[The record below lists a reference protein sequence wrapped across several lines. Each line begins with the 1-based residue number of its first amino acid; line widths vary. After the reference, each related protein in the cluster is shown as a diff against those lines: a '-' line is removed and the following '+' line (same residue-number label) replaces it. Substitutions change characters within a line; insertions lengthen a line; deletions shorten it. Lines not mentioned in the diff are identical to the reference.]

1 MAVMIDIEYE
11 GDLHC
16 RLHHGPSG
24 SEIATDA
31 PADNQGKGE
40 TFSPTD
46 LLAAALGS
54 CILTTMAIY
63 ARRKEIDLRGSR
75 VTVSKEM
82 VADPLRR
89 VARLVVEIHM
99 PTAVEAAQRTILE
112 NAAHT
117 CPVERSLNPD
127 TKVDMTF
134 TYDVR

>member
-1 MAVMIDIEYE
+1 MSVRIDVEYE

-24 SEIATDA
+24 AEIATDA
-31 PADNQGKGE
+31 PVDNQGKGE

-54 CILTTMAIY
+54 CILTTMGIY
-63 ARRKEIDLRGSR
+63 ARRKEIELRGSR

-82 VADPLRR
+82 IADPLRR
-89 VARLVVEIHM
+89 VARLVVEIRL
-99 PTAVEAAQRTILE
+99 PAAVEASQRTVLE

-117 CPVERSLNPD
+117 CPVERSLHPN

-134 TYDVR
+134 RYDV

>member
-1 MAVMIDIEYE
+1 MSVRIDVEYE

-24 SEIATDA
+24 AEIATDA
-31 PADNQGKGE
+31 PVDNQGKGE

-54 CILTTMAIY
+54 CILTTMGIY
-63 ARRKEIDLRGSR
+63 ARRKEIELRGSR

-82 VADPLRR
+82 IADPLRR
-89 VARLVVEIHM
+89 VARLVVEIRL
-99 PTAVEAAQRTILE
+99 PAAVEASQRTVLE

-117 CPVERSLNPD
+117 CPVERSLHPN
-127 TKVDMTF
+127 TKVDVTF
-134 TYDVR
+134 RYDV

>member
-1 MAVMIDIEYE
+1 MAVTIDIEYE

-16 RLHHGPSG
+16 RLRHGPSG

-31 PADNQGKGE
+31 PADNEGKGE

-54 CILTTMAIY
+54 CIMTTMAIY

-82 VADPLRR
+82 IADPLRR
-89 VARLVVEIHM
+89 VARLVVDIHM
-99 PTAVEAAQRTILE
+99 PAAVEQAQRTILE

-117 CPVERSLNPD
+117 CPVERSLHPN
-127 TKVDMTF
+127 TKVEMTF
-134 TYDVR
+134 SYDV